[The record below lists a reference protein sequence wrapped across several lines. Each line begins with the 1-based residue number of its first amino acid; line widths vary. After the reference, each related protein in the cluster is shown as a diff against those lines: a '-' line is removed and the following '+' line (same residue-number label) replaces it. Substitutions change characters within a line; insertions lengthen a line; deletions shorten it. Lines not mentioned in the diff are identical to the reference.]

1 MAVLGRGEGHGGV
14 SILHALGA
22 GYGSAA
28 SITLS
33 TRVQLRDSPVKK
45 EPEDPHGL
53 LPAIVETWSSAGH
66 PMPQSE
72 ELHWAIRSDLPIGR
86 GLKSSAAL
94 SVACIRALCD
104 ATETELENHQIVDLS
119 SSAQLACGCSLTGS
133 VDDSWAAVEPGWKVV
148 DPSIP
153 AADGV
158 LMQGEMEGSEKWTIL
173 ILNRGPR
180 ELQPDPERFQAAA
193 GQFQQA
199 ISAVEQEQIFNAM
212 IHNGRA
218 VASALGDT
226 SGRKTCN
233 DMGILGCRVS
243 TISGSGPSIV
253 LILPTTQESSIR
265 RVYQTI
271 EPRGWEILE
280 TAFRSSEA

>member
-1 MAVLGRGEGHGGV
+1 MAVLGRGEGHGGI

-22 GYGSAA
+22 GYGAAA

-33 TRVQLRDSPVKK
+33 TRVQLRDTPVKR

-53 LPAIVETWSSAGH
+53 ISTVVETWSGAGL
-66 PMPQSE
+66 PIPESE

-94 SVACIRALCD
+94 AVACIRALAD
-104 ATETELENHQIVDLS
+104 ATDTQLENHQIVDIA

-148 DPSIP
+148 DPSSP

-158 LMQGEMEGSEKWTIL
+158 LMQGEIEDSDKWTIL

-199 ISAVEQEQIFNAM
+199 ITAVEQEQIFNAM

-218 VASALGDT
+218 VSSALGD
-226 SGRKTCN
+226 SVGRKTCN

-243 TISGSGPSIV
+243 AISGSGPSIA
-253 LILPTTQESSIR
+253 LILPSSQESSIR

>member
-22 GYGSAA
+22 GYGAAA

-53 LPAIVETWSSAGH
+53 LPAVVETWSSAGL
-66 PMPQSE
+66 PMPGSE

-218 VASALGDT
+218 VASALGDA

-253 LILPTTQESSIR
+253 LILPTSQESSIR

-271 EPRGWEILE
+271 EPRGWEVLE
-280 TAFRSSEA
+280 TAFRLSEA

>member
-22 GYGSAA
+22 GYGAAA

-53 LPAIVETWSSAGH
+53 LPAVVETWSSAGH
-66 PMPQSE
+66 PMPESE

>member
-22 GYGSAA
+22 GYGAAA

-53 LPAIVETWSSAGH
+53 LPAVVETWSTAGL
-66 PMPQSE
+66 PMPESE

-158 LMQGEMEGSEKWTIL
+158 LMQGEIEGSEKWTIL

-253 LILPTTQESSIR
+253 LILPTSQESSIR
-265 RVYQTI
+265 RVYQTV
-271 EPRGWEILE
+271 EPRGWEVLE

>member
-53 LPAIVETWSSAGH
+53 LPAVVETWSSAGL
-66 PMPQSE
+66 PMPESE

-226 SGRKTCN
+226 PGRKTCN

-253 LILPTTQESSIR
+253 LILPTSQESSIR

-271 EPRGWEILE
+271 EPRGWEVLE

>member
-22 GYGSAA
+22 GYGAAA

-53 LPAIVETWSSAGH
+53 LPAVVETWSTAGL
-66 PMPQSE
+66 PMPESE

-158 LMQGEMEGSEKWTIL
+158 LMQGEIEGSEKWTIL

-253 LILPTTQESSIR
+253 LILPTSQESSIR
-265 RVYQTI
+265 RVYQTV
-271 EPRGWEILE
+271 EPRGWEVLE
-280 TAFRSSEA
+280 TAFRSSGA

>member
-66 PMPQSE
+66 PMPESE

-180 ELQPDPERFQAAA
+180 ELHPDPERFQAAA

>member
-53 LPAIVETWSSAGH
+53 LPAVVETWSSAGL
-66 PMPQSE
+66 PMPESE

-253 LILPTTQESSIR
+253 LILPTSQESSIR
-265 RVYQTI
+265 RVYQTL

>member
-22 GYGSAA
+22 GYGAAA

-53 LPAIVETWSSAGH
+53 LPAVVETWSSAGL
-66 PMPQSE
+66 PMPESE

-158 LMQGEMEGSEKWTIL
+158 LMQGEIEGSEKWTIL

-226 SGRKTCN
+226 PGRKTCN

-253 LILPTTQESSIR
+253 LILPTSQESSIR

-271 EPRGWEILE
+271 ERRGWEVLE

>member
-1 MAVLGRGEGHGGV
+1 MAVLGRGEGHGGI

-22 GYGSAA
+22 GYGAAA

-33 TRVQLRDSPVKK
+33 TRVQLRDTPVKK

-53 LPAIVETWSSAGH
+53 LPAVVETWSSAGL
-66 PMPQSE
+66 PMPESE

-158 LMQGEMEGSEKWTIL
+158 LMQGEMESSEKWTIL

-226 SGRKTCN
+226 VGRKTCN

-243 TISGSGPSIV
+243 TISGSGPSIA
-253 LILPTTQESSIR
+253 LILPTNQESSIR
-265 RVYQTI
+265 RVHQTL

>member
-22 GYGSAA
+22 GYGAAA

-53 LPAIVETWSSAGH
+53 LPAVVETWSSAGL
-66 PMPQSE
+66 PMPESE

-158 LMQGEMEGSEKWTIL
+158 LMQGEIEGSEKWTIL

-253 LILPTTQESSIR
+253 LILPTSQESSIR

-271 EPRGWEILE
+271 EPRGWEVLE

>member
-22 GYGSAA
+22 GYGAAA

-53 LPAIVETWSSAGH
+53 LPAVVETWSSAGL
-66 PMPQSE
+66 PMPESE

-158 LMQGEMEGSEKWTIL
+158 LMQGEIEGSEKWTIL

-253 LILPTTQESSIR
+253 LILPTSQESSIR
-265 RVYQTI
+265 RVYQTV
-271 EPRGWEILE
+271 EPRGWEVLE

>member
-53 LPAIVETWSSAGH
+53 LPAVVETWSAAGL
-66 PMPQSE
+66 PMPESE

-158 LMQGEMEGSEKWTIL
+158 LMQGEIEGSEKWTIL

-253 LILPTTQESSIR
+253 LILPTSQESSIR

-271 EPRGWEILE
+271 EPRGWEVLE
-280 TAFRSSEA
+280 TSFRSSEA

>member
-53 LPAIVETWSSAGH
+53 LPAVVETWSSAGL
-66 PMPQSE
+66 PMPESE

-218 VASALGDT
+218 VASALGDA

-253 LILPTTQESSIR
+253 LILPTSQESSIR

-271 EPRGWEILE
+271 EPRGWEVLE

>member
-180 ELQPDPERFQAAA
+180 ELHPDPERFQAAA

>member
-33 TRVQLRDSPVKK
+33 TRVQLRDAPVKK

-66 PMPQSE
+66 PMPESE

-265 RVYQTI
+265 RVYQLSLI
-271 EPRGWEILE
+271 HI
-280 TAFRSSEA
+280 

>member
-53 LPAIVETWSSAGH
+53 LPAIVETWSNAGH
-66 PMPQSE
+66 PMPESE

-119 SSAQLACGCSLTGS
+119 SSAQFACGCSLTGS

-180 ELQPDPERFQAAA
+180 ELHPDPERFQAAA

>member
-66 PMPQSE
+66 PMPESE

>member
-1 MAVLGRGEGHGGV
+1 M
-14 SILHALGA
+14 
-22 GYGSAA
+22 
-28 SITLS
+28 
-33 TRVQLRDSPVKK
+33 
-45 EPEDPHGL
+45 
-53 LPAIVETWSSAGH
+53 
-66 PMPQSE
+66 
-72 ELHWAIRSDLPIGR
+72 
-86 GLKSSAAL
+86 
-94 SVACIRALCD
+94 ACIRALCD

-180 ELQPDPERFQAAA
+180 ELHPDPERFQAAA

>member
-1 MAVLGRGEGHGGV
+1 MAVLGRGEGHGGI

-28 SITLS
+28 SISLS
-33 TRVQLRDSPVKK
+33 TRVQLRDTPVKR
-45 EPEDPHGL
+45 EPEDSHGL
-53 LPAIVETWSSAGH
+53 IAAVVETWSGAGL
-66 PMPQSE
+66 PMPESE
-72 ELHWAIRSDLPIGR
+72 ELHWAVRSDIPIGR

-94 SVACIRALCD
+94 AVACIRALAE
-104 ATETELENHQIVDLS
+104 ATKTSLEHHQIVDIA
-119 SSAQLACGCSLTGS
+119 SSAQLACGCSFTGS

-148 DPSIP
+148 DPSRP

-158 LMQGEMEGSEKWTIL
+158 LMQGEIEGSEDWVIL

-180 ELQPDPERFQAAA
+180 EIQPDPERFQAVA

-218 VASALGDT
+218 VSAALGDT
-226 SGRKTCN
+226 MGRKTCN

-243 TISGSGPSIV
+243 AISGSGPAIALLLRSS
-253 LILPTTQESSIR
+253 QESSIR
-265 RVYQTI
+265 RVRQTI
-271 EPRGWEILE
+271 EPREWEILE
-280 TAFRSSEA
+280 ATFRSSEA

>member
-53 LPAIVETWSSAGH
+53 LPAIVETWSSAGL
-66 PMPQSE
+66 PMPESE

-253 LILPTTQESSIR
+253 LILPTSQESSIR

-271 EPRGWEILE
+271 EPRGWEVLE